1 MILKTT
7 KLFIWFDEEKNLKKI
22 YEKLSVHKDK
32 YFWVCYFFF
41 TFEFYIYIYLY
52 KQDTE
57 LQTKKKIKIRHSSK
71 EIFS

>member
-32 YFWVCYFFF
+32 YLGMLFFF
-41 TFEFYIYIYLY
+41 YF
-52 KQDTE
+52 
-57 LQTKKKIKIRHSSK
+57 
-71 EIFS
+71 